1 MAGFTLLA
9 PASRIPFDRTH
20 YRSWMRTSVTLCHVY
35 LSTAMQ
41 LLLQND
47 IYRVQDDIDDT
58 KALLDL
64 ARAAQVSS
72 GFRDWLEAPDATIG
86 FNKAGKKKH
95 PGTGLRLV
103 KVPAFTTW
111 LGSLLLFSGLSAS
124 QDAAR
129 VCYALQPFNSRFG
142 SAGQTHVL
150 A

>member
-1 MAGFTLLA
+1 
-9 PASRIPFDRTH
+9 
-20 YRSWMRTSVTLCHVY
+20 
-35 LSTAMQ
+35 MQ